1 MSTNLTS
8 RMKNPLS
15 RWAERARAGMLLGFA
30 GLLSA
35 SVMAAPPPATLQA
48 VETLAGQI
56 ASELKAACPISDPA
70 NQAAFD
76 RCRQAL
82 FGKSQLRQNLPPVLL
97 WGRQAKDPAT
107 PLKETNLTQFAPDVW
122 TGLYAPVFMF
132 DGNYQVNWVEREKLY
147 LVKLGATFRNRL
159 APGQFPYPF
168 WHDAAKWGAY
178 VNANALLL
186 WVAPEVRKIRI
197 AQFSWQDG
205 PLPGVAV
212 NSVKQEKFSGQWL
225 WTDSQGRTQPAVT
238 LFDGLFSATNPYKAP
253 LEKNYRALAISLREG
268 QCFSCHVPD
277 NPDKMKRLVLLQTPA
292 HAAGEISRILK
303 SVREDR
309 MPRDEA
315 GIEKPL
321 DPVLKKNLLELG
333 AVFEKSVQDAR
344 QWETNPVSASR

>member
-1 MSTNLTS
+1 MCAT
-8 RMKNPLS
+8 
-15 RWAERARAGMLLGFA
+15 
-30 GLLSA
+30 
-35 SVMAAPPPATLQA
+35 VIAAPSPATLQT

-56 ASELKAACPISDPA
+56 AAELRAACPLTDPA
-70 NQAAFD
+70 SQAAFD

-82 FGKSQLRQNLPPVLL
+82 FGPSQLRKNLLPVLL
-97 WGRQAKDPAT
+97 WGRQAKDAAT

-132 DGNYQVNWVEREKLY
+132 DGSYQVSWVERENLY
-147 LVKLGATFRNRL
+147 LVKLGAAFRNRL

-178 VNANALLL
+178 ENANALLL
-186 WVAPEVRKIRI
+186 WIAPEEKKIRV
-197 AQFSWQDG
+197 AQFSWQEG
-205 PLPGVAV
+205 PLAGVSV
-212 NSVKQEKFSGQWL
+212 NPARHEKFSGQWL

-238 LFDGLFSATNPYKAP
+238 LFDGLFSAGNPYKAP
-253 LEKNYRALAISLREG
+253 LEKDYRALAVSLRDG

-292 HAAGEISRILK
+292 HAAGEISRILQ
-303 SVREDR
+303 SVRDDR

-315 GIEKPL
+315 GVERPL

-333 AVFEKSVQDAR
+333 AVFEKTVQSAR
-344 QWETNPVSASR
+344 QWETNSTTSSR